1 MATLNSYYDN
11 SDATTPI
18 KQYFDYHDYILISEN
33 VWKQM
38 NVLIQPTQIT
48 FLNGTNTTI
57 FETGENFID
66 SQNYVSSYLS
76 EIMFTLS
83 PKRYKIQEYLLYQ
96 PVNITRNLNSDIVS
110 SLPIY
115 PETTKFDQTTNTSTS
130 ETKSE
135 SEDGLY
141 NLLNILAKIGGF
153 YSFMNLV
160 FGAAAGFV
168 NNTLM
173 KVELINQIKS
183 KISNSKTNKFR
194 YYNSSTKSQSKIQ
207 PLTVIEEEEKSPSI
221 SFDVFMMFI

>member
-1 MATLNSYYDN
+1 
-11 SDATTPI
+11 
-18 KQYFDYHDYILISEN
+18 
-33 VWKQM
+33 
-38 NVLIQPTQIT
+38 
-48 FLNGTNTTI
+48 
-57 FETGENFID
+57 
-66 SQNYVSSYLS
+66 
-76 EIMFTLS
+76 MFVLS

-96 PVNITRNLNSDIVS
+96 PVNVTRNLNSDIVS
-110 SLPIY
+110 SLPIH

-160 FGAAAGFV
+160 FGAVAGFV

-183 KISNSKTNKFR
+183 KISNSKTNIFR
-194 YYNSSTKSQSKIQ
+194 INNSSTKSQSKIQ
-207 PLTVIEEEEKSPSI
+207 PLSVIEEEKI
-221 SFDVFMMFI
+221 NCMTFDVFSMFIWYLNYANANLSKFKIIDRSKSMHPGTMSQIRNKNYQPVDLEGKSWPTTS